1 MDGMDD
7 QQVGDEDPISSAI
20 SLLKNN
26 QDQLD
31 TIHSMVFAKKSAEPV
46 GALAL
51 SKAPKVLIG
60 AAPVSAP
67 EVTVGTS
74 ENFANYL
81 DEGKSEKKSDSST
94 NNSTK

>member
-67 EVTVGTS
+67 EVTAS
-74 ENFANYL
+74 ENFAKFL
-81 DEGKSEKKSDSST
+81 DEGKPD
-94 NNSTK
+94 